1 MNRIIFLAAGL
12 IFLICSFS
20 FAEDYNFETTSEGI
34 VGKLSGSKK
43 GSKTRSIK
51 KEIWTDAFG
60 SDARPVKTRS
70 IKIVRKDRDK
80 EVWETVITPEQ
91 RTCNYVNLR
100 VEFDVDSYAIQPEYF
115 FILNE
120 LGKAL
125 NDPRLKGRIMY
136 VNGHTDSDGAA
147 TYNLRLSMN
156 RALAVKLYLISNH
169 SISPDRLV
177 VYGYG
182 ESMPLRSNTSAA
194 NKQLNR
200 RVEIVAFYPLHSEAA
215 SGP

>member
-1 MNRIIFLAAGL
+1 MNRIILLAAGL
-12 IFLICSFS
+12 IFLLCSVS
-20 FAEDYNFETTSEGI
+20 FAGDYNFETNSEGI

-51 KEIWTDAFG
+51 KETWSDAFE
-60 SDARPVKTRS
+60 SDTRPVKTRA
-70 IKIVRKDRDK
+70 IKVVRKDKGK
-80 EVWETVITPEQ
+80 EVWETIITPEQ
-91 RTCNYVNLR
+91 RTGNYVNLK

-125 NDPRLKGRIMY
+125 NDPRLKDRIMY
-136 VNGHTDSDGAA
+136 VNGHTDSDGAE

-156 RALAVKLYLISNH
+156 RALAVKLYLITNH
-169 SISPDRLV
+169 SISPDRLII
-177 VYGYG
+177 YGYG
-182 ESMPLRSNTSAA
+182 ESMPLKSNSSSA

-200 RVEIVAFYPLHSEAA
+200 RVEIVASD
-215 SGP
+215 